1 MDFTRLVV
9 PQEIEGPREPA
20 DISSAVNSLVIL
32 SKPVLALL
40 IQLQK
45 PLPAE
50 APFQFPFICLMKQ
63 EGVSSGK
70 DFRKGDTVDL

>member
-45 PLPAE
+45 P
-50 APFQFPFICLMKQ
+50 FRQ
-63 EGVSSGK
+63 SSSTELRLR
-70 DFRKGDTVDL
+70 FTWILASR